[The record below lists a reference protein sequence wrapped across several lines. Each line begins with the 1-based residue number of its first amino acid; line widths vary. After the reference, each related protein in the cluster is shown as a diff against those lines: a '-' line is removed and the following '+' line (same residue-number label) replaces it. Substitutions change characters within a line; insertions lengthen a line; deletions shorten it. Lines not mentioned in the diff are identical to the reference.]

1 MSFLKTFIMVGLFA
15 FIIPIESYA
24 DGGGTTVVILHPKP
38 SKPVSGAQK
47 SPADYSYLPI
57 VWLSIDTIY
66 FEGTVT
72 LSSVAVAICD
82 EDDNEVLSTTLFIE
96 ANEESTIDIST
107 LDEGYYT
114 LYIMVNDQ
122 EFYGEFEL

>member
-1 MSFLKTFIMVGLFA
+1 MALFA
-15 FIIPIESYA
+15 FVAPTVNLGTLYA
-24 DGGGTTVVILHPKP
+24 DSGGNTHLILHPK
-38 SKPVSGAQK
+38 K
-47 SPADYSYLPI
+47 SPVTGPQHAPANYSYLPI
-57 VWLSIDTIY
+57 VWLSNDTIY

-72 LSSVAVAICD
+72 LSSVAVTICG

-114 LYIMVNDQ
+114 LYIIVNGQ
-122 EFYGEFEL
+122 EFYAEFEL